1 MASEPEEFEELW
13 PLTAV
18 SSRSLTSYVRAL
30 RAGLARVAAPAGGG
44 GEGGRR
50 RMELRASIG
59 DPLGQESP
67 RPGAAAYQAPRVE
80 DDPEE
85 GGSAAF
91 SGAHASF
98 EQEPRG
104 APPSSRDS
112 GAWSSTNP
120 VAWANTQQ
128 RHVGASTECFVGA
141 AESGGDSAPPP
152 GRDRFDVRSRS
163 VGSLGSDGR
172 ELGSPDGVGV
182 APTLGSNRPGQ
193 SPDYGS
199 ALDRSVAQ
207 QQSGVSR
214 HLRGG
219 ANAGNYLESSLFA
232 SEGEVSP
239 RSRGI
244 GDLARA
250 ASNSNGF
257 VWRSGSRPQ
266 DALTATEVL
275 AAQAEAAGDLE
286 HGGSGTSPLRSWSA
300 AAASV
305 FGVANPP
312 GPEDARRSVHWADAP
327 GDGRLGQDS
336 GGVSGHRS
344 GLSGIGENCL
354 VIMTMVTMGCVL
366 YVLQQ
371 VLVPLLLAVFVSAML
386 LPMLDFVTERPFHL
400 FGRVWLRDTCGLCL
414 KVEQRYDNWLGH
426 LLSSILTFR
435 LPNVIG
441 LLVVLGVLVIL
452 GFGLGV
458 LVYSSVETFWHKSDY
473 YEEEIFNLTKAMPG
487 WVINHVGSSGQAA
500 LSKDQLFGT
509 LTDSAAASEVVID
522 ILLESEHLLA
532 TTALTFLYT
541 IFILLGRQDRTAR
554 EANRT
559 LVVIEDQLQVYLS
572 WKFLVSA
579 VSGTV
584 IGVTLGQLGID
595 LAAVFGILTFF
606 LNFIPTVGLLVA
618 VVLPIPLIYI
628 SPVPATNKFLAIV
641 IPYGTQVI
649 VTNFIE
655 PLVFGR
661 RLHLHPIFVL
671 FSLVFWNMLWGLTGA
686 VLSIPIM

>member
-1 MASEPEEFEELW
+1 
-13 PLTAV
+13 
-18 SSRSLTSYVRAL
+18 
-30 RAGLARVAAPAGGG
+30 
-44 GEGGRR
+44 
-50 RMELRASIG
+50 MELRASIG

-67 RPGAAAYQAPRVE
+67 QPGVAAYQAQLRVE

-85 GGSAAF
+85 GAVAVYG
-91 SGAHASF
+91 GAASF
-98 EQEPRG
+98 EHEPRG
-104 APPSSRDS
+104 APPTSRDT
-112 GAWSSTNP
+112 WNSTNP
-120 VAWANTQQ
+120 VAGASSLQ
-128 RHVGASTECFVGA
+128 RYVGASDERFVRT
-141 AESGGDSAPPP
+141 AENGRDSAST
-152 GRDRFDVRSRS
+152 RDRFDVRSRS
-163 VGSLGSDGR
+163 MGSVGSDGR
-172 ELGSPDGVGV
+172 EPGSPGGGVSAARGFNRDGQT
-182 APTLGSNRPGQ
+182 A
-193 SPDYGS
+193 DYGA
-199 ALDRSVAQ
+199 ALDRLVAQ
-207 QQSGVSR
+207 RQNGLSR
-214 HLRGG
+214 HLRGVSV
-219 ANAGNYLESSLFA
+219 GNYLESSLFGPE
-232 SEGEVSP
+232 SGEVSP
-239 RSRGI
+239 RSLGI

-250 ASNSNGF
+250 ASNSNGLA
-257 VWRSGSRPQ
+257 WRSGSRPQ

-275 AAQAEAAGDLE
+275 AAQAEAAGDVE
-286 HGGSGTSPLRSWSA
+286 HGGSSPLQSWSA

-305 FGVANPP
+305 FGVADRP
-312 GPEDARRSVHWADAP
+312 GAENARRSVHWAGAT
-327 GDGRLGQDS
+327 GDERLRQDN
-336 GGVSGHRS
+336 GIVSGYRS
-344 GLSGIGENCL
+344 GMSGIGENCL

-371 VLVPLLLAVFVSAML
+371 VLVPLVLAVFVSAML

-426 LLSSILTFR
+426 LVSSILTFR

-441 LLVVLGVLVIL
+441 LLVVLGVLVVL
-452 GFGLGV
+452 GFGLGI
-458 LVYSSVETFWHKSDY
+458 LVYYSVERFWAKSNY
-473 YEEEIFNLTKAMPG
+473 YEEEIFNLTKSMPS
-487 WVINHVGSSGQAA
+487 WVISHVGSSGKAA

-541 IFILLGRQDRTAR
+541 IFILLGRQDRTVR
-554 EANRT
+554 ETNRT

-579 VSGTV
+579 ISGAV

-628 SPVPATNKFLAIV
+628 SPVSTSNKLLAII

-649 VTNFIE
+649 VTNFVE